1 MKKILFLALAVSLFV
16 GCAKGP
22 AGKPAAADGA
32 KPAVKNPVV
41 VVLDVQRI
49 MREAKPSKE
58 IQKSLN
64 DWAES
69 TMTDMR
75 AKMEAYQKAKADK
88 KYSRSRLAAMEKD
101 LQQLRQKDNEEYQ
114 KKRQEAADKMKGIMD
129 PLIQK
134 LAKENGWDV
143 ILNKV
148 DQVTI
153 WSSNALDQT
162 DYVIQQLDKLK
173 SDTGKKTGKKA
184 ETPSK
189 SSK

>member
-1 MKKILFLALAVSLFV
+1 MKKILLLALAVSLFV

-22 AGKPAAADGA
+22 AGKAASADGA

-49 MREAKPSKE
+49 MKEAKPSQE
-58 IQKSLN
+58 IQKNLN

-69 TMTDMR
+69 TMAEMR
-75 AKMEAYQKAKADK
+75 AKMEAFQKAKAEK
-88 KYSRSRLAAMEKD
+88 KFSRTRLAAMEKD
-101 LQQLRQKDNEEYQ
+101 LQDLRQKDNEEYQ
-114 KKRQEAADKMKGIMD
+114 KRRQAAADKMKGIMD
-129 PLIQK
+129 PLIEK

-153 WSSNALDQT
+153 WSSSALDQT
-162 DYVIQQLDKLK
+162 DYVIQQINKTKVD
-173 SDTGKKTGKKA
+173 TGKKA
-184 ETPSK
+184 EAPK
-189 SSK
+189 K

>member
-1 MKKILFLALAVSLFV
+1 MKKILFLALTVSLFV

-22 AGKPAAADGA
+22 AGKAATADGA

-49 MREAKPSKE
+49 MREAKPSQE

-64 DWAES
+64 DWAET
-69 TMTDMR
+69 TMTEMK

-88 KYSRSRLAAMEKD
+88 KLSRTRLAAMEKD
-101 LQQLRQKDNEEYQ
+101 LQELRQKDNEEYQ
-114 KKRQEAADKMKGIMD
+114 KRRQAAADRMKGIMD

-162 DYVIQQLDKLK
+162 DYVIQQLNKV
-173 SDTGKKTGKKA
+173 KTDAGKKA
-184 ETPSK
+184 EAPK
-189 SSK
+189 K